1 MAYIVSLVSLVK
13 TQISVSK
20 NTPTMKQESLK
31 LEESILMT
39 FIRNIQKTA
48 E

>member
-20 NTPTMKQESLK
+20 NTPTMKQ
-31 LEESILMT
+31 
-39 FIRNIQKTA
+39 
-48 E
+48 